1 MCGLKALR
9 SHDSAGYR
17 SGDCVLR
24 LAIIARVPA
33 RLDRAIRAVGE
44 RARSRWPMS
53 NMLGFSLAIAAEPDT
68 EEDL

>member
-1 MCGLKALR
+1 MCGLKR
-9 SHDSAGYR
+9 GGSHVSAEYR

-33 RLDRAIRAVGE
+33 RSDRAIRVVRE

-53 NMLGFSLAIAAEPDT
+53 STLGLSLAIATEPDT
-68 EEDL
+68 EEDP